1 MSDLKLR
8 LANAVKDAMR
18 AKASERLSTLR
29 FLQAAIKQR
38 EVDERKELSDAEVVA
53 IIEKQ
58 VKQRRESIAAF
69 EQAGRTETAAQ
80 ETAEMAVLK
89 EFLPQAASEDDIAAA
104 IDAAL
109 AEVQAQG
116 VTGAPAMGKVMA
128 ILKQALAGR
137 ADVCAFRSGQSK
149 AQLTREGDYA
159 FTFSTLNAAEAL
171 AINFPLVSRI
181 SPSQK
186 AIEAPR
192 LIQRASMVRSVIAG
206 SMQLVCISIVAIPI
220 PSGSFARP
228 AALSVKSRILMRAPP

>member
-18 AKASERLSTLR
+18 AKASERLGTLR

-38 EVDERKELSDAEVVA
+38 EIDERKDLNDADVIA
-53 IIEKQ
+53 ISEKQ
-58 VKQRRESIAAF
+58 IKQRRESIAAF

-89 EFLPQAASEDDIAAA
+89 EFLPQAASEADIAAA

-109 AEVQAQG
+109 AEVHAQG

-137 ADVCAFRSGQSK
+137 AEMS
-149 AQLTREGDYA
+149 
-159 FTFSTLNAAEAL
+159 
-171 AINFPLVSRI
+171 
-181 SPSQK
+181 
-186 AIEAPR
+186 
-192 LIQRASMVRSVIAG
+192 
-206 SMQLVCISIVAIPI
+206 
-220 PSGSFARP
+220 
-228 AALSVKSRILMRAPP
+228 ALSARVKAKLS

>member
-38 EVDERKELSDAEVVA
+38 EIDERKELSDTEVVA

-58 VKQRRESIAAF
+58 VKQRKESIAAF

-89 EFLPQAASEDDIAAA
+89 EFLPQAASEADIAAA

-137 ADVCAFRSGQSK
+137 ADMS
-149 AQLTREGDYA
+149 
-159 FTFSTLNAAEAL
+159 
-171 AINFPLVSRI
+171 
-181 SPSQK
+181 
-186 AIEAPR
+186 
-192 LIQRASMVRSVIAG
+192 
-206 SMQLVCISIVAIPI
+206 
-220 PSGSFARP
+220 
-228 AALSVKSRILMRAPP
+228 ALSAQVKAKLS

>member
-58 VKQRRESIAAF
+58 VKQRKESIAAF

-137 ADVCAFRSGQSK
+137 ADMS
-149 AQLTREGDYA
+149 
-159 FTFSTLNAAEAL
+159 
-171 AINFPLVSRI
+171 
-181 SPSQK
+181 
-186 AIEAPR
+186 
-192 LIQRASMVRSVIAG
+192 
-206 SMQLVCISIVAIPI
+206 
-220 PSGSFARP
+220 
-228 AALSVKSRILMRAPP
+228 ALSAQVKAKLS

>member
-8 LANAVKDAMR
+8 LANSVKDAMR

-58 VKQRRESIAAF
+58 VKQRKESIAAF

-89 EFLPQAASEDDIAAA
+89 EFLPQAASEADVAAA

-116 VTGAPAMGKVMA
+116 VTGAPAMGKFMA

-137 ADVCAFRSGQSK
+137 ADMS
-149 AQLTREGDYA
+149 
-159 FTFSTLNAAEAL
+159 
-171 AINFPLVSRI
+171 
-181 SPSQK
+181 
-186 AIEAPR
+186 
-192 LIQRASMVRSVIAG
+192 
-206 SMQLVCISIVAIPI
+206 
-220 PSGSFARP
+220 
-228 AALSVKSRILMRAPP
+228 ALSALVKAKLG

>member
-18 AKASERLSTLR
+18 AKASERLGTLR

-38 EVDERKELSDAEVVA
+38 EIDERKDLNDADVVA
-53 IIEKQ
+53 IIEKRI
-58 VKQRRESIAAF
+58 KQRRESIAAF

-89 EFLPQAASEDDIAAA
+89 EFLPQAASEADIAAA

-109 AEVQAQG
+109 AEVHAQG

-137 ADVCAFRSGQSK
+137 AEMS
-149 AQLTREGDYA
+149 
-159 FTFSTLNAAEAL
+159 
-171 AINFPLVSRI
+171 
-181 SPSQK
+181 
-186 AIEAPR
+186 
-192 LIQRASMVRSVIAG
+192 
-206 SMQLVCISIVAIPI
+206 
-220 PSGSFARP
+220 
-228 AALSVKSRILMRAPP
+228 ALSARVKAKLS